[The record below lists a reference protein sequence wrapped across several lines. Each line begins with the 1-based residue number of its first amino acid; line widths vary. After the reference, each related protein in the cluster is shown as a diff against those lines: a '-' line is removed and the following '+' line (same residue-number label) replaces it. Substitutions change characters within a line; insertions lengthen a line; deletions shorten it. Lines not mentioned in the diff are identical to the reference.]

1 MSLFRTFAPI
11 FVVLLL
17 GACGF
22 RSLYGTDATGDAPGE
37 LATIKVNPIADRLGQ
52 QLRNNLLDLLN
63 PRGRPANPRYFLTV
77 RLDQSTQRLAI
88 EKDAFATRAN
98 LRLLANFSLHDPDSQ
113 EIVRSGKSLMVSSY
127 NILASEFATLM
138 AEKDAKARAA
148 REIAHDIRTRL
159 AAFFVRQGGGEESR

>member
-1 MSLFRTFAPI
+1 MSSFRTLAPL

-37 LATIKVNPIADRLGQ
+37 LATIKVKPIPDRIGQ

-63 PRGRPANPRYFLTV
+63 PRGHPANPRYFLTV
-77 RLDQSTQRLAI
+77 HLDQSTHRLAI

-98 LRLLANFSLHDPDSQ
+98 LRLRANFSLHDLDSRK
-113 EIVRSGKSLMVSSY
+113 IVLSGKSLMVSSY
-127 NILASEFATLM
+127 NILDSEFATLM

>member
-22 RSLYGTDATGDAPGE
+22 RSLYGTDATRDPPGD
-37 LATIKVNPIADRLGQ
+37 LATIEVNPIADRLGQ
-52 QLRNNLLDLLN
+52 RLRNNLLDLLN

-77 RLDQSTQRLAI
+77 QLDQSTQRLAI

-98 LRLLANFSLHDPDSQ
+98 LRLLANFSLHDQDSR
-113 EIVRSGKSLMVSSY
+113 EIVLSGKSLMVSSY
-127 NILASEFATLM
+127 NILDSEFATLM

-148 REIAHDIRTRL
+148 RELAHDIRTRL

>member
-22 RSLYGTDATGDAPGE
+22 RSLYGTDATADAPGE

-98 LRLLANFSLHDPDSQ
+98 LRLLAKFSLQDPDSL
-113 EIVRSGKSLMVSSY
+113 EIVVSGKILMVSSY
-127 NILASEFATLM
+127 NILDSEFATLM

-159 AAFFVRQGGGEESR
+159 AAFFVRQGGGEEGR

>member
-1 MSLFRTFAPI
+1 MSLFRTFAPLL
-11 FVVLLL
+11 VVLVL

-37 LATIKVNPIADRLGQ
+37 LATIKIKPIADRLGQ

-63 PRGRPANPRYFLTV
+63 PRGRPANPRYLLTV
-77 RLDQSTQRLAI
+77 GLDQSTQRLAI

-98 LRLLANFSLHDPDSQ
+98 LRLLAKFSLQEPDNP
-113 EIVRSGKSLMVSSY
+113 EIVLSGKILVVSSY
-127 NILASEFATLM
+127 NILDSEFATLM
-138 AEKDAKARAA
+138 AEKDAKTRAA

-159 AAFFVRQGGGEESR
+159 AAFFVRQGGGTENR

>member
-22 RSLYGTDATGDAPGE
+22 RSLYGTDATGNAPGE

-77 RLDQSTQRLAI
+77 QLDQSTQRLAI

-98 LRLLANFSLHDPDSQ
+98 LRLLANFSLRDPDSR
-113 EIVRSGKSLMVSSY
+113 EIVLSGKSLVVSSY

-159 AAFFVRQGGGEESR
+159 AAFFVRQGGGEEGR

>member
-77 RLDQSTQRLAI
+77 GLDQSTQRLAI

-113 EIVRSGKSLMVSSY
+113 EIVLSGKSLMVSSY
-127 NILASEFATLM
+127 NVLDSEFATLM

-159 AAFFVRQGGGEESR
+159 AAFFVRQGGGEEGR

>member
-1 MSLFRTFAPI
+1 MSLFRIFAP
-11 FVVLLL
+11 FLVLLLL

-63 PRGRPANPRYFLTV
+63 PRGHPANPRYFLTV

-98 LRLLANFSLHDPDSQ
+98 LRLLAKFSLQDPDSR
-113 EIVRSGKSLMVSSY
+113 EIVLSGKSLMVSSY
-127 NILASEFATLM
+127 NVLDSEFATLM

>member
-1 MSLFRTFAPI
+1 MSLFRTFAPL

-22 RSLYGTDATGDAPGE
+22 RSLYGTDATGDAPSE
-37 LATIKVNPIADRLGQ
+37 LATIKINPIADRLGQ

-63 PRGRPANPRYFLTV
+63 PRGRPAKPRYFLTV

-98 LRLLANFSLHDPDSQ
+98 LSLLANYSLQDPDSR
-113 EIVRSGKSLMVSSY
+113 EIVLSGKSLVVSSY
-127 NILASEFATLM
+127 NILDSEFATLM
-138 AEKDAKARAA
+138 SEKDAKARAA
-148 REIAHDIRTRL
+148 REIAHDIRMRL
-159 AAFFVRQGGGEESR
+159 AAFFVRQGGGEEGR

>member
-1 MSLFRTFAPI
+1 MSSFRTLAPL

-37 LATIKVNPIADRLGQ
+37 LATIKVKPIADRLGQ
-52 QLRNNLLDLLN
+52 QLHNSLLDLLN
-63 PRGRPANPRYFLTV
+63 PRGRPANPRYLLTV
-77 RLDQSTQRLAI
+77 GLKQNIQRLAI

-98 LRLLANFSLHDPDSQ
+98 LRLLAKFSLQDSDSR
-113 EIVRSGKSLMVSSY
+113 EIVLSGRSLVVSSY
-127 NILASEFATLM
+127 NILDSEFATLM

-148 REIAHDIRTRL
+148 RELAYDIRTRL
-159 AAFFVRQGGGEESR
+159 AAFFVRQGGGKENR

>member
-1 MSLFRTFAPI
+1 MSLFRTFAPL

-37 LATIKVNPIADRLGQ
+37 LATIKVSPIADRLGQ

-63 PRGRPANPRYFLTV
+63 PRGRPANPRYLLTV
-77 RLDQSTQRLAI
+77 GLDQSTQRLAI

-98 LRLLANFSLHDPDSQ
+98 LRLLANFSLQDPDSR
-113 EIVRSGKSLMVSSY
+113 EIVLSGKSLVVSSY
-127 NILASEFATLM
+127 NILDSEFATLM
-138 AEKDAKARAA
+138 AEKDAKTRAA

>member
-1 MSLFRTFAPI
+1 MSWFRTFAPL
-11 FVVLLL
+11 FVVLLI

-22 RSLYGTDATGDAPGE
+22 RSLYGTDATRDATGD
-37 LATIKVNPIADRLGQ
+37 LATIEINPIADRLGQ
-52 QLRNNLLDLLN
+52 QLRNKLLDLLN
-63 PRGRPANPRYFLTV
+63 PRGHPANPRYFLTV
-77 RLDQSTQRLAI
+77 HLDQSTQRLAI

-98 LRLLANFSLHDPDSQ
+98 FRLGANFSLQDPESR
-113 EIVRSGKSLMVSSY
+113 EIVLSGKSLMVSSY
-127 NILASEFATLM
+127 NILDSEFATLM

>member
-22 RSLYGTDATGDAPGE
+22 RSLYGTDATADAPGE

-98 LRLLANFSLHDPDSQ
+98 LRLLANFSLHDQDSR
-113 EIVRSGKSLMVSSY
+113 EIVLSGKSLMVSSY
-127 NILASEFATLM
+127 NILDSEFATLM

-148 REIAHDIRTRL
+148 RELAHDIRTRL

>member
-1 MSLFRTFAPI
+1 MSLFRTFAPLL
-11 FVVLLL
+11 VVLVL

-37 LATIKVNPIADRLGQ
+37 LATIKIKPIADRLGQ

-63 PRGRPANPRYFLTV
+63 PRGRPAKPRYFLTV

-98 LRLLANFSLHDPDSQ
+98 LRLLAKFSLQEPDNP
-113 EIVRSGKSLMVSSY
+113 EIVLSGKILVVSSY
-127 NILASEFATLM
+127 NILDSEFATLM
-138 AEKDAKARAA
+138 AEKDAKTRAA

-159 AAFFVRQGGGEESR
+159 AAFFVRQGGGTENR

>member
-1 MSLFRTFAPI
+1 MSLFRTFAPLL
-11 FVVLLL
+11 VVLVL

-37 LATIKVNPIADRLGQ
+37 LATIKIKPIADRLGQ

-63 PRGRPANPRYFLTV
+63 PRGRPANPRYLLTV
-77 RLDQSTQRLAI
+77 GIDQSTQRLAI

-98 LRLLANFSLHDPDSQ
+98 LRLLAKFSLQEPDNP
-113 EIVRSGKSLMVSSY
+113 EIVLSGKILVVSSY
-127 NILASEFATLM
+127 NILDSEFATLM
-138 AEKDAKARAA
+138 AEKDAKTRAA

-159 AAFFVRQGGGEESR
+159 AAFFVRQGGGTENR

>member
-1 MSLFRTFAPI
+1 MSSFRTFAPL

-22 RSLYGTDATGDAPGE
+22 RSLYGTDATGDAPGD
-37 LATIKVNPIADRLGQ
+37 LATIEVNPIADRLGQ

-77 RLDQSTQRLAI
+77 QFEQSTQRLAI

-98 LRLLANFSLHDPDSQ
+98 LRLLANFSLHDLDSR
-113 EIVRSGKSLMVSSY
+113 ETVLSGKSLMVSSY
-127 NILASEFATLM
+127 NILDSEFATLM